1 MNVRNL
7 LRNYHDLFEQ
17 KVKAVYYMNGMYNFG
32 CADGFLGGDDDCHG
46 AAQEVQVK
54 FPHTTKE
61 YFQINGGDMCTAG
74 DFYNDK
80 CGDDSNP
87 VRQAYRDWMDKA
99 RDTCW
104 PARPSW
110 DPLTVYAA
118 IVGTDEAQM
127 WEENGTDE
135 IDEEG
140 HETWDTSWTTNNEV
154 SLWFTNDDKKQ
165 GVTDILNQMLCA
177 GKANTV

>member
-1 MNVRNL
+1 
-7 LRNYHDLFEQ
+7 
-17 KVKAVYYMNGMYNFG
+17 
-32 CADGFLGGDDDCHG
+32 
-46 AAQEVQVK
+46 
-54 FPHTTKE
+54 
-61 YFQINGGDMCTAG
+61 MCTAG
-74 DFYNDK
+74 DFYNNK
-80 CGDDSNP
+80 CSSDSNP
-87 VRQAYRDWMDKA
+87 VYTAYKDWMNQS

-135 IDEEG
+135 IDEQG
-140 HETWDTSWTTNNEV
+140 RETWDKSWTSNNEV

-165 GVTDILNQMLCA
+165 GVTDILNKMLCE
-177 GKANTV
+177 GNGT